1 MVQEESNKNLH
12 KVLIKAVHPFICHLH
27 KFIFILFH
35 VLKTSQIQFK
45 KYRRKIKIQQTH
57 NFYAYLLQV
66 NTLQFL
72 LSLSLFFYARTHS
85 LIAFYSILMKWFHSR
100 KLIRVTYASSSCCL
114 CIHCAI
120 WIARFYFLNQDFFF
134 FVRISEQ
141 IKLKSEIWMYL
152 WLHYSWVCWV
162 CLF

>member
-66 NTLQFL
+66 NPLQFL
-72 LSLSLFFYARTHS
+72 LSFSPFTRTHTHWTHFILFWWNDFILANWSES
-85 LIAFYSILMKWFHSR
+85 LMRLHLAVCVFIVLFGLLDFTFLTKISSFLFEYLSR
-100 KLIRVTYASSSCCL
+100 
-114 CIHCAI
+114 
-120 WIARFYFLNQDFFF
+120 
-134 FVRISEQ
+134 
-141 IKLKSEIWMYL
+141 
-152 WLHYSWVCWV
+152 
-162 CLF
+162 